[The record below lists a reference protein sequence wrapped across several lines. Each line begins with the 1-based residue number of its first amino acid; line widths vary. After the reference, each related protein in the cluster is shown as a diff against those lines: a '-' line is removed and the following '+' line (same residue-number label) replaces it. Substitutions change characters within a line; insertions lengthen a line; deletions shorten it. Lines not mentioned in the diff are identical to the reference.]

1 MKPQDLEGVE
11 FTIPVFNA
19 ATQMYKCTEVK
30 DYVNS
35 QNPKKQYELYFE
47 WIPSS
52 YSVPLKMRLDVL
64 LSNSNNV
71 DLILFEKRNSGD
83 YIRIHHKVYTRTHI
97 SSIKTI
103 AAALER
109 LVNGNR

>member
-1 MKPQDLEGVE
+1 MKPQDLVDMS

-30 DYVNS
+30 DYVDVT
-35 QNPKKQYELYFE
+35 KKGYELYLE

-52 YSVPLKMRLDVL
+52 YSVPMKMRLDVL

-71 DLILFEKRNSGD
+71 DLILFEKLHSGK
-83 YIRIHHKVYTRTHI
+83 YERIHHKVYTRTHI
-97 SSIKTI
+97 SSVKNIE
-103 AAALER
+103 AALKR
-109 LVNGNR
+109 LVNG

>member
-1 MKPQDLEGVE
+1 MKPQDLEGME
-11 FTIPVFNA
+11 FSIPLFSAN
-19 ATQMYKCTEVK
+19 TQMYKCTEVK

-52 YSVPLKMRLDVL
+52 YSVPMKMRLDVL

-83 YIRIHHKVYTRTHI
+83 YIRIHHKVYTKTHI
-97 SSIKTI
+97 SSVKKIE
-103 AAALER
+103 AALKR
-109 LVNGNR
+109 LVNG

>member
-1 MKPQDLEGVE
+1 MKPQDLVDMK
-11 FTIPVFNA
+11 FTIPVFSA

-30 DYVNS
+30 DYVDVN
-35 QNPKKQYELYFE
+35 KKGYELYLE

-52 YSVPLKMRLDVL
+52 YNVPLKMRLDIL
-64 LSNSNNV
+64 LSNSKNV
-71 DLILFEKRNSGD
+71 DLILFEKRKSGD

-103 AAALER
+103 AAALQR
-109 LVNGNR
+109 LVNG